1 MKCCW
6 KTENVQE
13 IQRRWQ
19 IEFGIQPPTRLTIS
33 RVRDK
38 FEMHGTVM
46 NINKQSIGRKKTSTS
61 KENINV
67 VLQTFTQCPKQSLRK
82 CFRETAI
89 KKGIIH
95 RMFKTNKRRPYIPK
109 LKHAI
114 VEDDPDRRF
123 KFCERF
129 HDTDNYGFSDI
140 AVWSD
145 KATFKLM
152 EQPTG
157 IAVSIGLMKIHKLLN
172 INQ

>member
-1 MKCCW
+1 
-6 KTENVQE
+6 
-13 IQRRWQ
+13 
-19 IEFGIQPPTRLTIS
+19 
-33 RVRDK
+33 
-38 FEMHGTVM
+38 M

-61 KENINV
+61 KENVNV

-82 CFRETAI
+82 CFCETAI

-95 RMFKTNKRRPYIPK
+95 RILKTNKRRPYISK

-114 VEDDPDRRF
+114 IEDDPDRRF
-123 KFCERF
+123 KFCEWF
-129 HDTDNYGFSDI
+129 HDISEDNYRFSDL

-157 IAVSIGLMKIHKLLN
+157 IAVSRGLMKIHVLLN